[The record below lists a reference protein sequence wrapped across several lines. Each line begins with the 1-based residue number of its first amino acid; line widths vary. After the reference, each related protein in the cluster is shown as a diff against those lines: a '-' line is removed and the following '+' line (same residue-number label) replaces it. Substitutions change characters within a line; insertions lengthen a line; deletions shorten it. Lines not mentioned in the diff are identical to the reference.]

1 MCVYIYILHIYIC
14 LLYVEREGGRV
25 REGLG
30 LRSAASVLAVLQD
43 AAAQG
48 RSSSIRGL
56 GFMGLGLR
64 VTTVKAPTVRYGGLN
79 H

>member
-1 MCVYIYILHIYIC
+1 MCVYIYISYIYIC

-48 RSSSIRGL
+48 RSSSIRDL
-56 GFMGLGLR
+56 G
-64 VTTVKAPTVRYGGLN
+64 VYGFRA
-79 H
+79 

>member
-1 MCVYIYILHIYIC
+1 M
-14 LLYVEREGGRV
+14 

-48 RSSSIRGL
+48 RSRSIRGL
-56 GFMGLGLR
+56 GFRGLGLR
-64 VTTVKAPTVRYGGLN
+64 VITVKAPTVRYRGLN